1 MDYKKNNAPTSVITR
16 DTSVLEAKTG
26 NIYETV
32 VVASRR
38 ANQIGTDLKNEL
50 NKKLEEFASYTDNL
64 EEIFEN
70 REQIEISKYY
80 ERLPKPT
87 LMALQEIME
96 DKLNFRIPSDEEIR
110 QAEELERAR
119 EKAEEEGA
127 LEKAAQAKKEAE
139 GKSFDEII
147 AESHDTPLSDPEA
160 DKKKTKKEAKP
171 KAKAKE

>member
-16 DTSVLEAKTG
+16 DTGLLESKTG

-70 REQIEISKYY
+70 REQIEISRYY
-80 ERLPKPT
+80 EKLPKPT
-87 LMALQEIME
+87 LLATQE
-96 DKLNFRIPSDEEIR
+96 FV
-110 QAEELERAR
+110 
-119 EKAEEEGA
+119 
-127 LEKAAQAKKEAE
+127 E
-139 GKSFDEII
+139 GKIYWRDPQREQQP
-147 AESHDTPLSDPEA
+147 AEL
-160 DKKKTKKEAKP
+160 
-171 KAKAKE
+171 